1 MRSRIV
7 SVITVIACVYMIVS
21 AISQLFVQFPKYIIL
36 SELSWLQI
44 KYIPMALAI
53 RNLFL
58 SIFVLVRMFVKKP
71 VLVKIAVAIL
81 GISGVPLFFATIA
94 YLIQIQSA
102 FTVISPF
109 QLVNVVL
116 YVFVLLF
123 YGVLVLLICINT
135 FKNLISQKSALI
147 VTLVVICLGLL
158 STVFRNTAVPTELF
172 KDRSHLINFFS
183 HVITTPL
190 WFLIYYT
197 ALKPNKN
204 VLQSKVIKRHQQ
216 LEEQSVFEGEKQ

>member
-1 MRSRIV
+1 MRLKVV

-21 AISQLFVQFPKYIIL
+21 ATSQLFVQFPKYIIL
-36 SELSWLQI
+36 SDLSLLQI

-81 GISGVPLFFATIA
+81 GISAVPLFFATIA